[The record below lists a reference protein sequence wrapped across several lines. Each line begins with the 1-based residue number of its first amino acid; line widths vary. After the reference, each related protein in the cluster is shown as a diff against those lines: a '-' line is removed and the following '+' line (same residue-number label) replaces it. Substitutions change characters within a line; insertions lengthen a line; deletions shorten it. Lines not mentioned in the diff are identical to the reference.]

1 MNDDVKM
8 MWKRY
13 IMFLVQCIQRFQ
25 HSNPMNNYAFSN
37 LVYRLFPPDL
47 RVLGDADFVLGDADF
62 VLGVLGV
69 LGDADF
75 VLGVLGVMGARLIVF
90 AKACPVCLHNSTGI
104 LQLGDRLVAVH
115 SHARINFLA
124 GLG

>member
-1 MNDDVKM
+1 MMNDVKNDVETYLILP
-8 MWKRY
+8 R
-13 IMFLVQCIQRFQ
+13 
-25 HSNPMNNYAFSN
+25 AFY
-37 LVYRLFPPDL
+37 YRLGDL

-62 VLGVLGV
+62 VLGDADFV

-75 VLGVLGVMGARLIVF
+75 VLGARLIV
-90 AKACPVCLHNSTGI
+90 CTNEGLVCLHIVIGI

-115 SHARINFLA
+115 LQVRINFLA

>member
-1 MNDDVKM
+1 M
-8 MWKRY
+8 
-13 IMFLVQCIQRFQ
+13 CI
-25 HSNPMNNYAFSN
+25 YAFMI
-37 LVYRLFPPDL
+37 LHPR
-47 RVLGDADFVLGDADF
+47 DFR
-62 VLGVLGV
+62 VLGV

-75 VLGVLGVMGARLIVF
+75 VLGARLIVF

-115 SHARINFLA
+115 LHARINFLA